1 MQVAIPF
8 LFWVLLVL
16 LSLLTSPAKNAI
28 KVLNSN
34 SWKIYQV
41 INVKFLS
48 KALFLQWGLASISH
62 NNLSLTKK
70 LAFIVFTGS
79 NKVVA
84 LPMYSS
90 PTSINHSLETLGPH
104 TLNFAT
110 FKIQV
115 LSTSARKCWGDFRIA
130 QIVSATLL

>member
-70 LAFIVFTGS
+70 LAFSIHWLQQGRCPPNVFFT
-79 NKVVA
+79 N
-84 LPMYSS
+84 L
-90 PTSINHSLETLGPH
+90 NHSLETLGPH